1 MTVQIKG
8 VQIARISALTIRNML
23 RGVRELVC
31 AEYVAQRCK
40 VPLRRAKQIVEMLVS
55 EGYLDFDKRYKELA
69 NPYVPGKEKPR
80 YRHVPYYKL
89 TAKGEKLAQASALT
103 KMPRGRAEV
112 ILAGL
117 LRRVE
122 EVNATPHYLFR
133 IPTVIVYGSYVRG
146 EAFLSDV
153 DIAVDLEA
161 KWDRATTSQEEFL
174 ALTKKRVVAARAKG
188 RTFLTF
194 FDELQWPER
203 EVMLN
208 LKARTRGLSL
218 HPLHDFVEMEKD
230 DRFAYK
236 VLIGD
241 AEKIAE
247 QLAKRDG
254 R

>member
-8 VQIARISALTIRNML
+8 VQIARISALTIRKML
-23 RGVRELVC
+23 RGVNELVC
-31 AEYVAQRCK
+31 AEYVARWCK
-40 VPLRRAKQIVEMLVS
+40 VPLRRAKQIVKTLVS
-55 EGYLDFDKRYKELA
+55 EGYLEFDKRHKELA
-69 NPYVPGKEKPR
+69 NPYALGKEKPR
-80 YRHVPYYKL
+80 YRHVPYHKL
-89 TAKGEKLAQASALT
+89 TAQGEKLAQASALS
-103 KMPRGRAEV
+103 KMPRGRAEA

-153 DIAVDLEA
+153 DIAVGLEP
-161 KWDRATTSQEEFL
+161 KWERASKEFEVQS
-174 ALTKKRVVAARAKG
+174 KKRVDVARAKG
-188 RTFLTF
+188 RRFSNIVEYLY
-194 FDELQWPER
+194 WPER
-203 EVMLN
+203 EVMLH

-218 HPLHDFVEMEKD
+218 HSMDDFVGMRKD
-230 DRFAYK
+230 NNFAYK
-236 VLIGD
+236 ILIGNAD
-241 AEKIAE
+241 KIAE